1 MEYDF
6 DWEYKKRAYC
16 WNYNFPLM
24 GLALRP
30 DGDFK

>member
-1 MEYDF
+1 MISIGNE
-6 DWEYKKRAYC
+6 KKSAYC
-16 WNYNFPLM
+16 WNNKFPLM